1 MKRFYIF
8 LLLSQIVSMLV
19 FLLCYPSTIQMQEC
33 DDLFLLSGD
42 FIAEVLSR
50 NQGATAL
57 IQDFV
62 CQFFSAAW
70 AGALIYSL
78 LISLSILFLFL
89 ALRNLGKEKLYWLA
103 FIPGPAIA
111 ALSFPFIDITLNFLF
126 FTLFLYLYTC
136 IKKTV
141 ARCIYVFIII
151 VPSFCFMTWY
161 ESTLLF
167 VSLFAIES
175 AIYKRRISAACI
187 LLAAAISLFVP
198 RLWSEVVSFVAFSSR
213 PFNGISDSISLKL
226 LAVYLFTALGVAFP
240 VKHGGHKILGYTV
253 TTAAIAAF
261 AIYMA
266 TYDDLLFGE
275 RTNKISLLADQK
287 EWSEIIAEIPY
298 DDAVKNQVLTSYL
311 LLAQNAMGTMAQN
324 LFSLPINNPEMFLF
338 RHNQI
343 PFYLNFNRQFY
354 DNIEIWDEA
363 FHMAF
368 EYGITKRENDCFRA
382 MRFKTDYAIK
392 SKDFGTAEYY
402 LNLLSQSCNNND
414 FVETRRD
421 MLQTAQKSSTA
432 KNLPPYRSDTFV
444 GGYPMASETFRLFE
458 RNTKSRK
465 LLDYV
470 LCCLLLNKEVD
481 KFAIIL
487 SHFNLYKDDELPQT
501 YAEALAAL
509 ASRDPKARNIVK
521 YDSIFDSKFA
531 DFCAKAHNKTIPS
544 EYAGTYWTY
553 LFFRDMAP
561 TPNNPN

>member
-1 MKRFYIF
+1 M
-8 LLLSQIVSMLV
+8 
-19 FLLCYPSTIQMQEC
+19 
-33 DDLFLLSGD
+33 
-42 FIAEVLSR
+42 
-50 NQGATAL
+50 
-57 IQDFV
+57 
-62 CQFFSAAW
+62 
-70 AGALIYSL
+70 
-78 LISLSILFLFL
+78 
-89 ALRNLGKEKLYWLA
+89 
-103 FIPGPAIA
+103 
-111 ALSFPFIDITLNFLF
+111 
-126 FTLFLYLYTC
+126 
-136 IKKTV
+136 
-141 ARCIYVFIII
+141 
-151 VPSFCFMTWY
+151 
-161 ESTLLF
+161 
-167 VSLFAIES
+167 
-175 AIYKRRISAACI
+175 
-187 LLAAAISLFVP
+187 
-198 RLWSEVVSFVAFSSR
+198 
-213 PFNGISDSISLKL
+213 
-226 LAVYLFTALGVAFP
+226 
-240 VKHGGHKILGYTV
+240 
-253 TTAAIAAF
+253 
-261 AIYMA
+261 
-266 TYDDLLFGE
+266 
-275 RTNKISLLADQK
+275 ADQK

-311 LLAQNAMGTMAQN
+311 MLAQNAMGTMAQN

-368 EYGITKRENDCFRA
+368 EYGITKRENDSFRA

-402 LNLLSQSCNNND
+402 LNLLSQSCNNKD